1 MAGSL
6 LARAMGALELLV
18 EHPRGLNLQDVADRL
33 GMPKSGA
40 HRLLAE
46 LAQLHYVV
54 QDKDSARYLL
64 TTRLMSLGFKQLGSS
79 GIVEVVQPVLNR
91 LAAVSGEL
99 VRLAV
104 VDNGRLPF
112 VAKAQGARSGL
123 RFDPD
128 MGGEAALFC
137 SSSGMI
143 WLASLP
149 ENEAVEHVARQGFT
163 LLDQRGPKVPKTIAE
178 VLACVADARE
188 RGYSRAIET
197 WGPGMSS
204 MAAAVR
210 EPHSARVTGVL
221 SIAGPTVRLTEAA
234 MDALAPELLAAAD
247 ELSAVSP
254 LSEYL
259 RSINPTVAESAPGR
273 QRAA

>member
-6 LARAMGALELLV
+6 LARAVGALELLA
-18 EHPRGLNLQDVADRL
+18 EEPRGLPLQEIADRL
-33 GMPKSGA
+33 AMPKSGA

-46 LAQLHYVV
+46 LAQLRYVA
-54 QDKDSARYLL
+54 QDVDSARYLL
-64 TTRLMSLGFKQLGSS
+64 TTRLMSLGFRLLGGS
-79 GIVEVVQPVLNR
+79 GIVEIVQPVLNR

-99 VRLAV
+99 VRLAF

-112 VAKAQGARSGL
+112 IAKAQGARSGL

-128 MGGEAALFC
+128 MGGEVALYC
-137 SSSGMI
+137 SASGMI
-143 WLASLP
+143 WLAGLP
-149 ENEAVEHVARQGFT
+149 ENEAAELIARQGFT
-163 LLDQRGPKVPKTIAE
+163 LLEQRGPRVPKSIGEA
-178 VLACVADARE
+178 LAYVADARE

-197 WGPGMSS
+197 WAPGMSS
-204 MAAAVR
+204 MAATVR
-210 EPHSARVTGVL
+210 DPHGGRVTGVV

-234 MDALAPELLAAAD
+234 MEALAPELLAAAD

-259 RSINPTVAESAPGR
+259 GSINPAATRTASPDE
-273 QRAA
+273 RAA

>member
-6 LARAMGALELLV
+6 LARAMGVLELLA
-18 EHPRGLNLQDVADRL
+18 EESRGLPLQEIADRL

-46 LAQLHYVV
+46 LIQLRYVAQ
-54 QDKDSARYLL
+54 DADSARYLL
-64 TTRLMSLGFKQLGSS
+64 TTRLMSLGFKLLGNS
-79 GIVEVVQPVLNR
+79 GIVEIVQPVLNR
-91 LAAVSGEL
+91 LATVSGEL

-112 VAKAQGARSGL
+112 IAKAQGARSGL

-128 MGGEAALFC
+128 MGGEAALYC

-149 ENEAVEHVARQGFT
+149 ENEAIEHVVRQGFT
-163 LLDQRGPKVPKTIAE
+163 LPEQRGARAPKTIAE
-178 VLACVADARE
+178 VMAFVADARE
-188 RGYSRAIET
+188 RGYSQAIET

-204 MAAAVR
+204 MAATVR
-210 EPHSARVTGVL
+210 DPHSGRVTGVV
-221 SIAGPTVRLTEAA
+221 SIAGPTVRLTEEA
-234 MDALAPELLAAAD
+234 MEKLAPELFAAAE
-247 ELSAVSP
+247 ELSSVSA

-259 RSINPTVAESAPGR
+259 RSINPAAAQPASGS